1 MNSIEIFSGA
11 GGLAKGL
18 ELAGTTHRAFIEW
31 NANACNTLRRNYDK
45 ELVFE
50 GDVRKF
56 SFDAYKDKD
65 GVPVIDTMWFSVVAW
80 EGKNIKDLHKL
91 GAGLPIE
98 VTGRVRSRTYT
109 SSDGEE
115 RRIHEVVASKI
126 TFIDPETTLAPSM
139 Y

>member
-1 MNSIEIFSGA
+1 MEQFNRIEIR
-11 GGLAKGL
+11 GLIGNVRL
-18 ELAGTTHRAFIEW
+18 
-31 NANACNTLRRNYDK
+31 ANAQNKTGANFTIATNY
-45 ELVFE
+45 
-50 GDVRKF
+50 
-56 SFDAYKDKD
+56 AYKDKD
-65 GVPVIDTMWFSVVAW
+65 GVPVIDTMWSSVVAW